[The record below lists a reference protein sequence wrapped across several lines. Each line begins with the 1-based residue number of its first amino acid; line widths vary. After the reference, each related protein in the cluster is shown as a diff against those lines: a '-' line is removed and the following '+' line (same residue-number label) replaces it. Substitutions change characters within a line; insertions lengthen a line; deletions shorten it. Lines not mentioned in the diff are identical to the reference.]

1 MGGRGRGG
9 RVSGWKRERRE
20 GEWVEEGEEGGGWK
34 TSWRERGRVSRWKTS
49 RMERRRSGWKTSREG
64 E

>member
-20 GEWVEEGEEGGGWK
+20 GEWVEEGEEGG
-34 TSWRERGRVSRWKTS
+34 
-49 RMERRRSGWKTSREG
+49 
-64 E
+64 